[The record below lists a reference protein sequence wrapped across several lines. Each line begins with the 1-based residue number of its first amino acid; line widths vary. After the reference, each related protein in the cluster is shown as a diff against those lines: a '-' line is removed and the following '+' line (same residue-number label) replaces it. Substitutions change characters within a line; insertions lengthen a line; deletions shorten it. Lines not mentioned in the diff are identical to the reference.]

1 MKRVY
6 IQPTTQQIQLNGEP
20 LCDELLLVGSMGNS
34 VNGKWGNAPG
44 RKVTILYV

>member
-1 MKRVY
+1 MKKAY
-6 IQPTTQQIQLNGEP
+6 IQPATQQIQLNGEP
-20 LCDELLLVGSMGNS
+20 LCDELLVGSMGNS